1 MNCIELNK
9 IGLKLRVFSG
19 LIEKKPQTKKLQQN
33 DQKMNLNIE
42 GTVKNNDMYNKKF

>member
-19 LIEKKPQTKKLQQN
+19 LTEKKPQTKKLQQN
-33 DQKMNLNIE
+33 D
-42 GTVKNNDMYNKKF
+42 